1 MLIHLNQCTLNTAD
15 ISERHYDKI
24 SAPVVS
30 NIECGNEFT
39 SKDMSSTFT
48 YMKDDSLTWNDLI
61 EVATELASAVSINKR
76 DSNTVYST
84 FKTMIDF
91 FRKGEVFEVNYIN
104 LDHLPKHDGTKV
116 VKKSTLPL
124 RKRSQ
129 VEYNHKISQRKK
141 VIQAKSVKK

>member
-1 MLIHLNQCTLNTAD
+1 
-15 ISERHYDKI
+15 
-24 SAPVVS
+24 
-30 NIECGNEFT
+30 
-39 SKDMSSTFT
+39 
-48 YMKDDSLTWNDLI
+48 MKDDTLTYNYFI
-61 EVATELASAVSINKR
+61 KVAAELARTVSSHKMN
-76 DSNTVYST
+76 SNTIYSICM
-84 FKTMIDF
+84 TMIDF